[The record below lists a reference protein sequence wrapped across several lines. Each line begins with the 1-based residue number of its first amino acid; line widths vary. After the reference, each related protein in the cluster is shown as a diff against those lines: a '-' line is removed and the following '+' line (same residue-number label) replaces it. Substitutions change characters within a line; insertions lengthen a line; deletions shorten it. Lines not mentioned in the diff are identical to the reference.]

1 MITPYQLL
9 QESGFSQ
16 YTAMCRF
23 TYNRDNTSLGAE
35 KLAEMVR
42 AIPGS
47 TRVSTVSLD
56 KDKGIAIF
64 NVKLI
69 SSKTPKEAFISF
81 KENALKKFR
90 GMLLSVEV
98 GAGTIEKKGDFIV
111 QESKQPLKQT
121 HLGNYLGQ
129 LLEEGLLLE
138 VSIEELRRQYVECD
152 PPKISAEIFEQIVQ
166 AAENKSNYATW
177 LCKKIVDGLVPVEDL
192 GGWHDLFQF
201 FERYKQRFQ
210 TKDINQVKTAEN
222 IQNFKQQYEQ
232 AKEAVE
238 NKKAGGAK
246 KEELDPCQ
254 IGTIKTSNGKT
265 WKVYK
270 TGKGQYDLER
280 KIGSGAGW
288 CTVSSE
294 HMFNHYLD
302 RDGGNYYIFVNKE
315 NPDKEKYQI
324 HIESNQCANIQNNT
338 PQLAQR
344 FIIQFYEFLKEKEG
358 KEIPERIKRAKEEL
372 ETVVKSWDE
381 IKNNPPVK
389 DDYPHQD
396 LPSGGKLYRLL
407 ASVPNTALLFRDMNI
422 AKDEENLT
430 LAQDIVRRPNCC
442 VLKAHD
448 GTVDLLLKHTHY
460 NGDHIA
466 SCLGNEFG
474 TENLPR
480 CTESN
485 LQDYRQAA
493 AGMNATLNRDVEIR
507 NDKDLPTL
515 ESFKWKEADTRTGY
529 RFPAGSRVDRA
540 LLELQNKANEPFRR
554 NQIENI
560 ALNQEVLA
568 CIDTNFSGLTIIS
581 NGEDYMVPAG
591 WNNSAGNVDRLVKI
605 VKFLGINL
613 DEPQKSQNFKRLHTW
628 LQVGR
633 WQGILEALKNTVD
646 VPGIDSS
653 KIVVANAQKLMP
665 LCQYPVGNEC
675 YAVYATGDISKVYI
689 ITNGYTYLW
698 SPSNYP
704 VSIYGT
710 CTRQASFTEIQ
721 AIKPR
726 DFGTIYQHLGMTPPG
741 PIEKLMGRVKPGDR
755 PSVLQ
760 FLRAR
765 QDQFQHKSIPLH
777 NYTRGWRAGTSYTVD
792 ANGIYGTWE
801 QIGPLIQQSSP
812 DWYNRIVGHLA
823 NYQGHRIDA
832 FIYFDHD
839 SPRHAWSCIIRA
851 INPRTNRVDWYVR
864 RYGDGEGVQWMVRTP
879 QPEERALAGDPGEA
893 NYVPLEPPQA
903 RAPRQRRGQEQP
915 AAPAVPAPE
924 VAPEVREQL
933 NQFRRQS
940 NNSPEAYTIPANRTQ
955 ELLPALGFTNLNPG
969 QDRNVVV
976 YRAYEHRGQT
986 TYVALIYGNGQ
997 TIVAGY
1003 PQNPTTAVAAACSQQ
1018 WRTLTRQL
1026 DNSVRTFQQC
1036 HDICQEL
1043 HIALPV
1049 AIQGWLV
1056 YRGAHQ

>member
-9 QESGFSQ
+9 QETGFSQ

-69 SSKTPKEAFISF
+69 SSKTPKEAFIAF

-121 HLGNYLGQ
+121 NLGNYIGQ

-138 VSIEELRRQYVECD
+138 VSVEELRRQYVECD
-152 PPKISAEIFEQIVQ
+152 PPKITAEVFEQIVQ

-201 FERYKQRFQ
+201 FDRYKQRFQ
-210 TKDINQVKTAEN
+210 TKDVNQVKTAEN
-222 IQNFKQQYEQ
+222 IQDFKQQYEQ

-238 NKKAGGAK
+238 NKKAGGGK
-246 KEELDPCQ
+246 KEELEPCQ
-254 IGTIKTSNGKT
+254 IGIIKTSNGKT

-270 TGKGQYDLER
+270 TGKGQYNLER

-302 RDGGNYYIFVNKE
+302 RDGGNYYIFINKE

-324 HIESNQCANIQNNT
+324 HIESNQCANIKNQT
-338 PQLAQR
+338 PPLAQK
-344 FIIQFYEFLKEKEG
+344 FIIEFYEFLKEKEG

-372 ETVVKSWDE
+372 DEITKTWDE
-381 IKNNPPVK
+381 IKDYPPVV

-396 LPSGGKLYRLL
+396 LPSGGKLYRLSSN
-407 ASVPNTALLFRDMNI
+407 AADVRTIALLFRDTHV
-422 AKDEENLT
+422 AKGEENLT
-430 LAQDIVRRPNCC
+430 LAQSLKRDCC
-442 VLKAHD
+442 LLKDQD
-448 GTVDLLLKHTHY
+448 GTIDLLVINPHY
-460 NGDHIA
+460 YGNTLASILDRPEGYGGD
-466 SCLGNEFG
+466 ED
-474 TENLPR
+474 LPK

-485 LQDYRQAA
+485 LQDYKQAA
-493 AGMNATLNRDVEIR
+493 AEMNATLNGDVEIR
-507 NDKDLPTL
+507 NNKDLPSL

-529 RFPAGSRVDRA
+529 KFPAGSRVDRA

-581 NGEDYMVPAG
+581 NGEDYIVPAG

-613 DEPQKSQNFKRLHTW
+613 DEPQKTQNLKRLHTW

-653 KIVVANAQKLMP
+653 KITVANAQKLAP
-665 LCQYPVGNEC
+665 LCQYPTGNEC

-689 ITNGYTYLW
+689 ITNGYTYFW
-698 SPSNYP
+698 SPSNSP
-704 VSIYGT
+704 VSIDNI
-710 CTRQASFTEIQ
+710 CSRQASFTEIQ

-741 PIEKLMGRVKPGDR
+741 PIERLLGRTRPGDR
-755 PSVLQ
+755 PNVLQ

-765 QDQFQHKSIPLH
+765 QDQFQYKTISLH
-777 NYTRGWRAGTSYTVD
+777 RYTRGWRAGSAYTVSGY
-792 ANGIYGTWE
+792 GIYGTWE

-812 DWYNRIVGHLA
+812 DWYAQIVGHLA

-832 FIYFDHD
+832 FIYFDD
-839 SPRHAWSCIIRA
+839 NNIRHTWSCIIRA
-851 INPRTNRVDWYVR
+851 INPETDRVDWYAR
-864 RYGDGEGVQWMVRTP
+864 RYGNGAGVQWMVRTP
-879 QPEERALAGDPGEA
+879 EPEERALAGNPGEA
-893 NYVPLEPPQA
+893 NYVPLEPPRV
-903 RAPRQRRGQEQP
+903 RAPRQRRAQEQP
-915 AAPAVPAPE
+915 AAPAAPAPE
-924 VAPEVREQL
+924 VAP
-933 NQFRRQS
+933 
-940 NNSPEAYTIPANRTQ
+940 
-955 ELLPALGFTNLNPG
+955 
-969 QDRNVVV
+969 
-976 YRAYEHRGQT
+976 
-986 TYVALIYGNGQ
+986 
-997 TIVAGY
+997 
-1003 PQNPTTAVAAACSQQ
+1003 
-1018 WRTLTRQL
+1018 
-1026 DNSVRTFQQC
+1026 
-1036 HDICQEL
+1036 
-1043 HIALPV
+1043 
-1049 AIQGWLV
+1049 
-1056 YRGAHQ
+1056 